1 MQLIDAAIDIWVE
14 GGWGAV
20 SLRSVC
26 ARAGLNDRYFRES
39 FADRDTLLA
48 EAWEQVRQETT
59 ATLATIMADLADI
72 PPVAVLHRVIEAVVV
87 NFADDPRRAP
97 VLFGDHAGCAI
108 LERRRHDL
116 ILVAT
121 EVLATGMEPHL
132 RKGRDRDL
140 FRSSVLMTVG
150 GFVELTTAWRV
161 GLVATDAAGII
172 DRTTHFA
179 TILADYYLEPADAPA
194 VDTQR

>member
-1 MQLIDAAIDIWVE
+1 M
-14 GGWGAV
+14 
-20 SLRSVC
+20 C

-48 EAWEQVRQETT
+48 AAWDQVRQETT
-59 ATLATIMADLADI
+59 ATVATILADLVDT
-72 PPVAVLHRVIEAVVV
+72 PPLAVLHRVIEAVVV

-121 EVLATGMEPHL
+121 EVLATGMAPHL
-132 RKGRDRDL
+132 RTGRDRDL
-140 FRSSVLMTVG
+140 FRGSVLMAVG
-150 GFVELTTAWRV
+150 GFVELATAWRV
-161 GLVATDAAGII
+161 GLVATDAMGII
-172 DRTTHFA
+172 DQTTHFG
-179 TILADYYLEPADAPA
+179 TVLVDYYLEGEH
-194 VDTQR
+194 